1 MGSQEGTSKGS
12 DHFEGWL
19 LSKFQAKTSIDKD
32 SFNKEQIFE
41 PRETAVFDKGGLSN
55 DRQKSDNSSSKGHFP
70 GILQSFV
77 SCTKTRK
84 KVASSNRFKCGK
96 QLFTCTHFQNGN
108 CRKYSRFAARR
119 RVGNLTRPYRCILS
133 HTNTP
138 TVSEVSSLQCRR
150 QIIPIHS
157 LTLRNRYGST
167 RVHHGSKRGET
178 DGSCRRHQDSSVHRR
193 LVNESENKATMPR
206 EYPQVDSS
214 CSKLGLDNKFRKIR
228 FNSNSGN
235 RVFGLQIRPQGGSCV
250 SNSKENRSPS
260 RKDSFHVE
268 SYSNISKGAHVTD
281 WEHGFNGEDCTIGSS
296 AYEASTV
303 VPQDTLEVSS
313 VSGYPST
320 SVSGSKTASSVVDQS
335 LEPDEGFPTSSEG
348 VQSPSIHRCFPK
360 RLGGSFRAS
369 HSQWSVES
377 GGVKTSHKHSRAKSS
392 ISSFKIIRKSASES
406 KSADFHRQLFSGCLS
421 EQTGRH
427 PLSRNVCLNLEN
439 HGLDKCQGDP
449 DSGKTHSRESQC
461 LGRFSVKKRQGDS
474 DRMGFES
481 SSVQSNLPLLA
492 STNGR
497 FVCNKVESQATN
509 VCVSCPRRSGLG
521 NRCIEHL
528 LGGSGRLCV
537 LSSGSHTAG
546 DSKDDHL
553 QVQDNHDC
561 PRVARDVL
569 VLGSGGS
576 VHETPSKA
584 SFVGESVD
592 STVQQQT
599 SQQSGLFE
607 PSCLASGVS
616 PEGSR
621 GFSEEVAKRI
631 KEPQRHSSR
640 RIYESRWSIFG
651 KWCQENQVDIS
662 DPTIPN
668 IANFL
673 NYLFK
678 EKALKP
684 STIAGYRT
692 AIADGLGLKGE
703 DVSKSLE
710 LNRLLSSFYRDKPVV
725 NRSIPSWDLAL
736 VLQALTKRPFEPL
749 GKASLKLLTFKTVF
763 LLTLASGKRRGEI
776 HAWTFSSLS
785 YKENWS
791 QVTIAPSTAFLAKN
805 QLASDG
811 PTVIKPVVIPALKPH
826 LDSSLTQDRSLCP
839 VRALKYY
846 LDRTKDLRKNKNLL
860 FVAIK
865 EGFTRDIS
873 RATISS
879 WLKQTILL
887 AYEESDS
894 ETQQLCQVKAH
905 DVRSMAASLAFKG
918 GVSLSEILEA
928 CFWKSHNTFTN
939 FYLKDLCWHNGQILK
954 LGPIV
959 SAQHVINL

>member
-12 DHFEGWL
+12 DHFEGRL
-19 LSKFQAKTSIDKD
+19 LSKFQTKTSIDKN

-41 PRETAVFDKGGLSN
+41 PGETTVFDKGCLSN
-55 DRQKSDNSSSKGHFP
+55 DREKSDNSSSKGHFP
-70 GILQSFV
+70 GILQSLV

-96 QLFTCTHFQNGN
+96 QFFTCTNFQNGN
-108 CRKYSRFAARR
+108 CRKYSRFAAKR
-119 RVGNLTRPYRCILS
+119 RVGNLTRPYRCTLS

-150 QIIPIHS
+150 QILPVHS
-157 LTLRNRYGST
+157 LTFRNRYGST

-178 DGSCRRHQDSSVHRR
+178 DGSCRGHQDSSVHRQ
-193 LVNESENKATMPR
+193 LVNEGKTKATVPR

-228 FNSNSGN
+228 FNSDPGN
-235 RVFGLQIRPQGGSCV
+235 RVFGLQIRPQGGSSV
-250 SNSKENRSPS
+250 SNSEENRSPFT
-260 RKDSFHVE
+260 KDSFHVE

-281 WEHGFNGEDCTIGSS
+281 WEHGFNGEDGTIGSS
-296 AYEASTV
+296 AHEASTM
-303 VPQDTLEVSS
+303 VPQDTVEISS
-313 VSGYPST
+313 VFGYSSS

-335 LEPDEGFPTSSEG
+335 LKPEEGFPTSSEG
-348 VQSPSIHRCFPK
+348 AQSSSVHGCFTE
-360 RLGGSFRAS
+360 RLGCSRKAS
-369 HSQWSVES
+369 HGQWSVES
-377 GGVKTSHKHSRAKSS
+377 GGVKTSHKHSRAKGSL
-392 ISSFKIIRKSASES
+392 SSFKIIRKSASKS
-406 KSADFHRQLFSGCLS
+406 KSADFHRQLLSSGLS
-421 EQTGRH
+421 EQAGRY
-427 PLSRNVCLNLEN
+427 PLSGDVCPDMEN
-439 HGLDKCQGDP
+439 HGLDECQGNP
-449 DSGKTHSRESQC
+449 DLGKTYSRESQC
-461 LGRFSVKKRQGDS
+461 VGRFSVKKRQGDS

-481 SSVQSNLPLLA
+481 SGIQSNLPLLA

-497 FVCNKVESQATN
+497 FVCNKVESQASN
-509 VCVSCPRRSGLG
+509 VCVSCPRQSGLG
-521 NRCIEHL
+521 NRCIERL

-537 LSSGSHTAG
+537 LSSGSHTTG

-553 QVQDNHDC
+553 QVQNHHDC

-576 VHETPSKA
+576 VHKNPSKA
-584 SFVGESVD
+584 SIVGESVD

-616 PEGSR
+616 LEGSR
-621 GFSEEVAKRI
+621 GFSEEVAKQI
-631 KEPQRHSSR
+631 KEPQRRSSR

-651 KWCQENQVDIS
+651 KWCQESQVDVS
-662 DPTIPN
+662 DPTIPD

-703 DVSKSLE
+703 DVSKSLQ

-736 VLQALTKRPFEPL
+736 VLQALTKKPFEPL

-785 YKENWS
+785 YKEYWS

-811 PTVIKPVVIPALKPH
+811 PNAIKPVVIPALKPH

-865 EGFTRDIS
+865 GGFTKDIS

-887 AYEESDS
+887 AFEESDA

>member
-1 MGSQEGTSKGS
+1 M
-12 DHFEGWL
+12 
-19 LSKFQAKTSIDKD
+19 
-32 SFNKEQIFE
+32 
-41 PRETAVFDKGGLSN
+41 
-55 DRQKSDNSSSKGHFP
+55 
-70 GILQSFV
+70 
-77 SCTKTRK
+77 
-84 KVASSNRFKCGK
+84 
-96 QLFTCTHFQNGN
+96 
-108 CRKYSRFAARR
+108 
-119 RVGNLTRPYRCILS
+119 
-133 HTNTP
+133 
-138 TVSEVSSLQCRR
+138 
-150 QIIPIHS
+150 
-157 LTLRNRYGST
+157 
-167 RVHHGSKRGET
+167 
-178 DGSCRRHQDSSVHRR
+178 
-193 LVNESENKATMPR
+193 
-206 EYPQVDSS
+206 
-214 CSKLGLDNKFRKIR
+214 
-228 FNSNSGN
+228 
-235 RVFGLQIRPQGGSCV
+235 
-250 SNSKENRSPS
+250 
-260 RKDSFHVE
+260 
-268 SYSNISKGAHVTD
+268 
-281 WEHGFNGEDCTIGSS
+281 
-296 AYEASTV
+296 

-335 LEPDEGFPTSSEG
+335 LEPEEGFPTSSEG

-369 HSQWSVES
+369 HSQWFVES

-427 PLSRNVCLNLEN
+427 PFSRNVCPNLEN
-439 HGLDKCQGDP
+439 YGLDKCQGDP

-461 LGRFSVKKRQGDS
+461 FGRFSVKERQGDS
-474 DRMGFES
+474 NRMGSES

-537 LSSGSHTAG
+537 LSSGSHSSG

-553 QVQDNHDC
+553 QVQNHHDC
-561 PRVARDVL
+561 TRVARDVL

-576 VHETPSKA
+576 VHKA
-584 SFVGESVD
+584 SSETSLVGGSVD
-592 STVQQQT
+592 SAFQQQT
-599 SQQSGLFE
+599 SQQSDVPE
-607 PSCLASGVS
+607 SSCLASGVS
-616 PEGSR
+616 HEYSER
-621 GFSEEVAKRI
+621 FSEEVAKRI

-651 KWCQENQVDIS
+651 KWCEESQVDVS
-662 DPTIPN
+662 NPTIPEV
-668 IANFL
+668 ADFL
-673 NYLFK
+673 NCLFK
-678 EKALKP
+678 ERNLKP

-692 AIADGLGLKGE
+692 AIADGLGVKGE
-703 DVSKSLE
+703 QISKSLE
-710 LNRLLSSFYRDKPVV
+710 LNRLLASFYRDKPVA

-736 VLQALTKRPFEPL
+736 VLHALTKQPFEPL

-763 LLTLASGKRRGEI
+763 LLTLASGKRRSEV
-776 HAWTFSSLS
+776 HAWTHSSLS

-791 QVTIAPSTAFLAKN
+791 QVTLAPSTAFLAKN

-811 PTVIKPVVIPALKPH
+811 PAAIKPVVIPALKPQ
-826 LDSSLTQDRSLCP
+826 LDKSSTQDRSLCP
-839 VRALKYY
+839 VRALKFY

-865 EGFTRDIS
+865 EGFARDIS

-887 AYEESDS
+887 AYENSNPES
-894 ETQQLCQVKAH
+894 QQLYQVKAH

-918 GVSLSEILEA
+918 GISLNEILQA

-959 SAQHVINL
+959 SAQHVIDL